1 MDSLASRRISISRT
15 TQPKFCRRHCRPKRS
30 STLFSKQKTLFL
42 LLISGITILQIQVVS
57 VYSLFVLPD
66 KATTII
72 QPFPKLKLAIVDE
85 LNNNLQNENN
95 NNNNNNNDNIIQ
107 YEGVSYEPKE
117 LQFGDLTS
125 HKTLDV
131 KFMTPIS
138 KQTFDLLQYKYCN
151 SWSKTKSQVEYFKDK
166 LYKLTDFLPPLLQAT
181 NGLKFK
187 STSYRT
193 PLPSFLPTNDDNF
206 DFMFD
211 DNEDQQGNDDVRY
224 KNQWVLLTC
233 NCWGFAWDVLVQAD
247 NDHNN
252 NINKNYESPAFTISC
267 GNQKSVG
274 DAFLG
279 SRFDLIQDLRTLEPN
294 ILFDDDDP
302 NQVLLRN
309 KALKPGDIL
318 LIWENDN
325 DDQGDHHKLTHVAI
339 YIDDDLYYEKSGG
352 GDNLPFRLST
362 LEMIRTNFP
371 ISISSSSSSS
381 SSSDSSSSSVW
392 EWRRLLRTAATTTT
406 TTANNDDKNNNNNE
420 RLKSAQEIFSVND
433 VKEDTE
439 KYAAATAA
447 EKNNDAFSGVKM
459 STRRKISIDI
469 DYENDNNEKA
479 VVVKSQL
486 YTGILSLEGMEYE
499 YNEHQNDNN
508 GRASLPKSAFSK
520 VWYGES
526 FLFD

>member
-1 MDSLASRRISISRT
+1 MDSLASRRIIIAGT
-15 TQPKFCRRHCRPKRS
+15 TQPKFCRRRCRPKRS
-30 STLFSKQKTLFL
+30 STLFSQQKIL
-42 LLISGITILQIQVVS
+42 LLLLLSGITILQIQVVT
-57 VYSLFVLPD
+57 VYSLFVLPN
-66 KATTII
+66 KATTVI
-72 QPFPKLKLAIVDE
+72 QPYPKLKLAIVDE

-95 NNNNNNNDNIIQ
+95 NNSNNNNDNIIQ

-131 KFMTPIS
+131 KFKTPMT

-151 SWSKTKSQVEYFKDK
+151 SWSETKSQVEYQPDI

-181 NGLKFK
+181 NGLTYK

-193 PLPSFLPTNDDNF
+193 PLPSFLPKNDNDDFN
-206 DFMFD
+206 FMFD
-211 DNEDQQGNDDVRY
+211 DDDEDQQGNDDVRY

-252 NINKNYESPAFTISC
+252 NMNKNYESPAFTISC

-279 SRFDLIQDLRTLEPN
+279 PRFDLIQDSRTLEPK
-294 ILFDDDDP
+294 LLVDDDDDP
-302 NQVLLRN
+302 NQVQLRN

-325 DDQGDHHKLTHVAI
+325 DDHGDHNKLIHVAI
-339 YIDDDLYYEKSGG
+339 YIDDDLYYEKAGG

-371 ISISSSSSSS
+371 ISSSSS
-381 SSSDSSSSSVW
+381 SSSDSSSSSLW
-392 EWRRLLRTAATTTT
+392 EWRRLLQTTTT

-433 VKEDTE
+433 VKEGTE
-439 KYAAATAA
+439 RDATAA
-447 EKNNDAFSGVKM
+447 AAAAAAENNIDAFSGVKM

-469 DYENDNNEKA
+469 DYDNNEKA

-499 YNEHQNDNN
+499 YNEHPNDKN
-508 GRASLPKSAFSK
+508 GRAYLPKSALSK
-520 VWYGES
+520 VWYEKS

>member
-1 MDSLASRRISISRT
+1 MDSLASRRIIIART
-15 TQPKFCRRHCRPKRS
+15 TQPKFCRRRCRAKRS
-30 STLFSKQKTLFL
+30 FTLFSQQKALLL
-42 LLISGITILQIQVVS
+42 LLISGITILQIQIVS
-57 VYSLFVLPD
+57 VYSLFVLPN

-72 QPFPKLKLAIVDE
+72 QPYPKLKLAIVDE
-85 LNNNLQNENN
+85 LNNNLQNENK
-95 NNNNNNNDNIIQ
+95 NNNNNDNTIQ

-131 KFMTPIS
+131 EFMTTIT
-138 KQTFDLLQYKYCN
+138 KQTFDVLQYKYCN
-151 SWSKTKSQVEYFKDK
+151 SWSKTKSQIEYQSNI

-181 NGLKFK
+181 NGLTYT

-193 PLPSFLPTNDDNF
+193 PLPSFLSTNDND
-206 DFMFD
+206 DLDVMFD
-211 DNEDQQGNDDVRY
+211 DDDEDQQGNDDVRY

-233 NCWGFAWDVLVQAD
+233 NCWGFAWDVFIQAD

-279 SRFDLIQDLRTLEPN
+279 SRFDLIQDSRTLEPKL
-294 ILFDDDDP
+294 LFDDDDP

-318 LIWENDN
+318 LIWENYN
-325 DDQGDHHKLTHVAI
+325 DDNGDHNKLTHVAI
-339 YIDDDLYYEKSGG
+339 YIDDDLYYEKAGG

-362 LEMIRTNFP
+362 LEMVRTNFP
-371 ISISSSSSSS
+371 LSSSSSST
-381 SSSDSSSSSVW
+381 SDSSSSSVW
-392 EWRRLLRTAATTTT
+392 EWRRLLRTTTTT
-406 TTANNDDKNNNNNE
+406 TNNDDKINNNNE

-433 VKEDTE
+433 IKEDTE
-439 KYAAATAA
+439 EDATPAVAAA

-469 DYENDNNEKA
+469 DYDNNEKA
-479 VVVKSQL
+479 ITQL

-499 YNEHQNDNN
+499 YSEHPNDNS
-508 GRASLPKSAFSK
+508 GRAYLPRSAFSK
-520 VWYGES
+520 VWYEKS